1 MVTRDGSLVAGL
13 AHAAAGQQQRGA
25 EEAASCV
32 RQRGRN
38 ATGRYIRL
46 VTVNLTR
53 IYTRLGDGG
62 ETHLGDMSRV
72 PKTHPRI
79 EAYGAIDEL
88 NALVGLALTAEGLP
102 ERYAEW
108 LRRVQNDL
116 FDLGAD
122 LSVPEGGE
130 RERLRV
136 APEQVTWL
144 EQACDEVNA
153 TLEPL
158 KSFVLPGGSVA
169 AAHLHVCRTV
179 CRRAERR
186 ALVVRGRQSR
196 GRALPQPPL
205 RPALHPQPRGQR
217 GRRAAVGAGAVSHV
231 GTGHPSRPPIAMRP
245 LDEGA
250 MAAARARQA
259 QLVKPPGSL
268 GRLEDLAVWL
278 AGVTGSER
286 PALHARVVVAA
297 ADHGVAAQGVSAYPQ
312 AVTGPDAAHLRLGPR
327 RRVDARGRGRAPTS
341 SWSTPAW
348 PAAARAST
356 CVRVGLAPEP
366 RPVRAGRRW
375 SVAEVALAVDAG
387 RDLAARAAAD
397 GITVLAGG
405 EMGIANTTPA
415 TCLAAVLT
423 GRAVADL
430 VGPGTG
436 LDDAGVAHKR
446 AVCERALALHAD
458 AARGPLHALRRVGG
472 GEIAVLCGLALG
484 AGEHGLGYV
493 CDGLIATAAAAVAV
507 GIEPD
512 LRPRLLAGHRSPEPA
527 HGAPAAPPRRS
538 SPCST
543 SACAWARAAARRP
556 RAGRPA
562 PRRCAAHE
570 GMATFAEAG
579 VSGSSR

>member
-1 MVTRDGSLVAGL
+1 MPCRKGSGNEPTTAGVRALAGGEVGPHAVAAVDGGVVARRHPVDPALAAGLAAQEGADRRAALDLRLAHGDGPEVAGDGDLDGSLVAGL

-130 RERLRV
+130 RKRLRV

-186 ALVVRGRQSR
+186 ALVVRGRQPR

-231 GTGHPSRPPIAMRP
+231 GTGHPPRPPIAMRP

-286 PALHARVVVAA
+286 PVLQARVVVAA

-312 AVTGPDAAHLRLGPR
+312 AVTAQMLATFASGRGAVSTLAGAVGADLVL
-327 RRVDARGRGRAPTS
+327 VDAGVAGGSEGIDVRAPR
-341 SWSTPAW
+341 P
-348 PAAARAST
+348 
-356 CVRVGLAPEP
+356 APEP
-366 RPVRAGRRW
+366 RPVGAGRAGG
-375 SVAEVALAVDAG
+375 G
-387 RDLAARAAAD
+387 R
-397 GITVLAGG
+397 GGAGG
-405 EMGIANTTPA
+405 RRRARP
-415 TCLAAVLT
+415 
-423 GRAVADL
+423 GRARGRRRDHR
-430 VGPGTG
+430 
-436 LDDAGVAHKR
+436 AG
-446 AVCERALALHAD
+446 
-458 AARGPLHALRRVGG
+458 GRR
-472 GEIAVLCGLALG
+472 
-484 AGEHGLGYV
+484 
-493 CDGLIATAAAAVAV
+493 D
-507 GIEPD
+507 
-512 LRPRLLAGHRSPEPA
+512 GHRQ
-527 HGAPAAPPRRS
+527 HD
-538 SPCST
+538 
-543 SACAWARAAARRP
+543 ARRP
-556 RAGRPA
+556 AW
-562 PRRCAAHE
+562 PRC
-570 GMATFAEAG
+570 
-579 VSGSSR
+579 